1 MSTNSQLW
9 NAKNQPKQR
18 QMAEDWDKM
27 NSEYKLALSTARSI
41 RNEELSKARDAE
53 KNAKKQYNDALR
65 SGDQEAINKAKGD
78 LDNAKVAKKQVYVAY
93 DEAKNKAKAQ
103 HKLTHDALRSDEKDH
118 NNTAVVNSVERG
130 RDLADIQKEQT
141 EELSKQFSSSKSGS
155 DNQGSDN
162 QGSNDGGKDMSKGNN
177 KGLGL
182 QFSQSFYD
190 NIGNAIKGQPTGN
203 LADVQSKGAKEQAQ
217 NLRNASATNQM
228 EAQRAQQIANQNPYA
243 EAGKIASMQ
252 NDAENRQNV
261 QKAGVL
267 GAGAALA
274 RKTNTPDVQSQIQR
288 QDQQQSVAN
297 QRREEKQANQQEAT
311 ELGNLSEQWRFKS
324 RDYTEDKNR
333 SAALS
338 KGEPA
343 QPEQKPEQPAQ
354 PEQKPEEPAQP
365 EQKPEQQPEQKPEEP
380 EPQTPETF
388 NANWQDVMNYLTYGN
403 DPASKW
409 SQPGGKD
416 GGAAQK
422 YAEAMGWQPLSES
435 DVANAS
441 KGFDSS
447 TGELQQIM
455 KNQRPEFMQAW
466 EEGSGRVKDGKQINV
481 GDEGYEQA
489 AQTNTQD
496 VTKDPPSDSRV
507 KDIKQCLCDARMK
520 WIKEDWDRDGRPS
533 REDMMWLVKQQG
545 PFRHNDRD
553 YDPNDYDSWNDED
566 GSILGAYADN
576 IKNYVYNYKPEATQV
591 DPNIDPNQEH
601 IGPMAQDI
609 EQVNPACVKETP
621 EGVKTVD
628 TSRLAMMNAGAIGDL
643 AREIQDLKARL
654 AKLGV

>member
-1 MSTNSQLW
+1 MAAGDSNIVEVY
-9 NAKNQPKQR
+9 NAGKQPKQ
-18 QMAEDWDKM
+18 MSMSEDWNKM
-27 NSEYKLALSTARSI
+27 SEDYKLALSTARSI
-41 RNEELSKARDAE
+41 RNEELSKARDTE

-65 SGDQEAINKAKGD
+65 SGDQEAINKAKD
-78 LDNAKVAKKQVYVAY
+78 QR
-93 DEAKNKAKAQ
+93 
-103 HKLTHDALRSDEKDH
+103 KLTHDALRSAEKEH
-118 NNTAVVNSVERG
+118 NNASSDATLNFNK
-130 RDLADIQKEQT
+130 DLADIQKEQT
-141 EELSKQFSSSKSGS
+141 EELSKQFSSGNSKSVS

-162 QGSNDGGKDMSKGNN
+162 QVTSDGGKDMSKGNN
-177 KGLGL
+177 KKGLGL

-190 NIGNAIKGQPTGN
+190 NIGNAVKGQPTGN

-261 QKAGVL
+261 KKAGVL

-288 QDQQQSVAN
+288 QDLQQSVAN
-297 QRREEKQANQQEAT
+297 QRREEEQANQQEAT
-311 ELGNLSEQWRFKS
+311 EVGNLSEQWQFKS
-324 RDYTEDKNR
+324 RDYTEDKNQA
-333 SAALS
+333 AALS

-343 QPEQKPEQPAQ
+343 QPEQQPEQKPAQPEQQPAQ
-354 PEQKPEEPAQP
+354 PEQQPEQQPAQP
-365 EQKPEQQPEQKPEEP
+365 EQPPEEP
-380 EPQTPETF
+380 EPQTQTPETF
-388 NANWQDVMNYLTYGN
+388 NAKWQNVMDYLTYGN
-403 DPASKW
+403 DPTSKW

-441 KGFDSS
+441 NGFDSP

-466 EEGSGRVKDGKQINV
+466 EEGSGRVKDGKQINA

-489 AQTNTQD
+489 AQANTQD
-496 VTKDPPSDSRV
+496 VVKDPPSDSRVKDPPSDSRV
-507 KDIKQCLCDARMK
+507 KDIKKCLCDARMK

-545 PFRHNDRD
+545 PFHHNDRD
-553 YDPNDYDSWNDED
+553 YDPNDYDNWNDED

-576 IKNYVYNYKPEATQV
+576 IKNYVYNYKPEATKV